1 MRRRTFI
8 SLSVASALA
17 APSILRAQGK
27 SLSGITLQINGYG
40 GDYDRLMTKFI
51 SEPLLERTGLK
62 VVFTPG
68 ASQAAV
74 AKVIATPD
82 NPPYDIILC
91 DSPSLPEL
99 IAAGVIE
106 PISKDTVPSVS
117 RLLPGMREFADYGVP
132 IAVASMVLAYNTDH
146 VKERLTSYV
155 DLARPALKDRVGMFN
170 LENTGGLLF
179 LIALAEGNGGGMDSI
194 DPGFAALAK
203 IAPNVAS
210 TTPSTVNLQQLFQQE
225 EVWAGGLWD
234 GRVHALRI
242 AGMPLELVA
251 PTEGLYSVRS
261 YFNPVKNSKHPEA
274 VTAFIEQA
282 MSGELVREIA
292 KFFRFGPTTD
302 VQLPEDVANTILTY
316 GERAKMIKPIDW
328 KKVAENRASW
338 FARFNREMR

>member
-1 MRRRTFI
+1 MRRREFI

-17 APSILRAQGK
+17 APAILRAQDK
-27 SLSGITLQINGYG
+27 SFSDITLQVNGYG
-40 GDYDRLMTKFI
+40 GDYDRLMTEFI
-51 SEPLLERTGLK
+51 SKPLFERTGLK

-99 IAAGVIE
+99 ITAGVIE
-106 PISKDTVPSVS
+106 PITNDSVPGVS
-117 RLLPGMREFADYGVP
+117 RLRPGMREFDDYGIP
-132 IAVASMVLAYNTDH
+132 IAVASMVLTYNTDH
-146 VKERLTSYV
+146 VKEPLTSFA
-155 DLARPALKDRVGMFN
+155 DLARPVLKDRVGMFN

-179 LIALAEGNGGGMDSI
+179 LIALAEGNGGGMDNI
-194 DPGFAALAK
+194 DPGFTALAK

-225 EVWAGGLWD
+225 EIWAGGLWD
-234 GRVHALRI
+234 GRVHALRL

-251 PTEGLYSVRS
+251 PTEGLYAVRS

-274 VTAFIEQA
+274 VRAFIEQA
-282 MSGELVREIA
+282 MSGELVGEIA
-292 KFFRFGPTTD
+292 RFFRFGPTTD
-302 VQLPEDVANTILTY
+302 VQLPDDVASTILTY
-316 GERAKMIKPIDW
+316 GERAKMIKPVNW
-328 KKVAENRASW
+328 RKVAENRASW
-338 FARFNREMR
+338 FSRFNREMR